1 MKIPQV
7 TMFELSNIFDFLEV
21 HLDAEAFQ
29 KFLTL
34 VSETSEKVGKPVNTI
49 ITRLT
54 NDPLTVHG
62 FISTVKNKEGI
73 IGLPL
78 PEGVF
83 FYNVLEVR
91 DCPAGTRLEADK
103 PYVTDARVF
112 IVVDTKNNT
121 VEDQTH
127 NLVG

>member
-1 MKIPQV
+1 MKTPQV

-21 HLDAEAFQ
+21 HLDPEAYQ
-29 KFLTL
+29 KFLDL
-34 VSETSEKVGKPVNTI
+34 VATTSEKVGKPANTI

-54 NDPLTVHG
+54 NDALTVNG
-62 FISTVKNKEGI
+62 FISAVKNKEGI
-73 IGLPL
+73 FALPL

-83 FYNVLEVR
+83 FYNILEIE
-91 DCPAGTRLEADK
+91 DCPAGSRLAADT
-103 PYVTDARVF
+103 PYKTKALVF

-127 NLVG
+127 NLVD